1 MSAVVQSEF
10 RLSNVAVLTFA
21 SGMENAARNSR
32 TLADGAESSADALA
46 KLGDKPLASV
56 EALAEAVADV
66 GTEAVTAAT
75 TITGSGGLTPAVET
89 LADKMKGELISA
101 VDSVSNAFGDWM
113 RRGFKDFKSFAG
125 SIISTFKNMLINMIT
140 MAAKNKIMIS
150 LGLGGSAVGTAA
162 SAAGTGL
169 LGTAIGGFG
178 AAGVAG
184 TGLLGGLGAV
194 GAGTAAGFASGGI
207 GGALSG
213 FAGSTAAGISGGI
226 AAGGVAGIGAAIGA
240 ALPIIGIGL
249 ALFSLFKKKPPY
261 REKDFNAIQAA
272 IELTNTELLNT
283 DTAGHKAATALKK
296 AFGGLE
302 NMQRA
307 TESYY
312 NNFFTN
318 EEKRLKAIDGISGV
332 FDELGIGVPATAS
345 AFREI
350 VEAQD
355 LMTSEG
361 RNTYAALLQVSEAF
375 AQVYGGVNDVTN
387 SLMALNASVGGSI
400 FSTLVDERRAAAYQ
414 RNGIAFDADQ
424 PERAGGGIAYR
435 GTGPR
440 ITATA
445 QADADKLAENIAAQ
459 SETQTAL
466 LIDIQKTTTRTLRI
480 NDSWDVVGLPPE
492 RT

>member
-1 MSAVVQSEF
+1 
-10 RLSNVAVLTFA
+10 
-21 SGMENAARNSR
+21 
-32 TLADGAESSADALA
+32 
-46 KLGDKPLASV
+46 
-56 EALAEAVADV
+56 
-66 GTEAVTAAT
+66 
-75 TITGSGGLTPAVET
+75 
-89 LADKMKGELISA
+89 
-101 VDSVSNAFGDWM
+101 
-113 RRGFKDFKSFAG
+113 
-125 SIISTFKNMLINMIT
+125 MIT

-387 SLMALNASVGGSI
+387 SLLALNASVGGSI

-445 QADADKLAENIAAQ
+445 QADADKLAENLAAQ